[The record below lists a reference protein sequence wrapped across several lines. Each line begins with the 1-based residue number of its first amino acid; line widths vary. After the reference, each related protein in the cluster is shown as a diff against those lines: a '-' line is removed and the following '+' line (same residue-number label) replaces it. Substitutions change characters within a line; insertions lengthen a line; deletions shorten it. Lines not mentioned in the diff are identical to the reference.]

1 MLFKDALGEVL
12 RETRLSRGMVL
23 RDLSDK
29 GFIALGYLSEVER
42 GKKEIS
48 SEFLEIVAHA
58 LGFEP
63 HSLIIEAGFRM
74 AGHTIPDTPEALDEY
89 ADLVVS

>member
-1 MLFKDALGEVL
+1 MLMKDALGQVI
-12 RETRLSRGMVL
+12 REARLGRGMVL

-48 SEFLEIVAHA
+48 SEFLEIVARA
-58 LGFEP
+58 LGLEAYD
-63 HSLIIEAGFRM
+63 LIIQAGYLM
-74 AGHTIPDTPEALDEY
+74 AGYTIPDTAEALDEY
-89 ADLVVS
+89 ADLVVR